1 MPLTLIR
8 SALRPSV
15 PGAAS
20 KLADMALMSALG
32 ITFSGEHAM
41 TIGVGGSTAEAEL
54 AAMTSMRGS
63 VPPIGVDERLKRVA
77 RAQALMQEKGIDA
90 IWLDI
95 SSSLTYFTGL
105 SMRRTERLHGAILPA
120 KGEIVYASPAFE
132 AEKLKTM
139 LTFGDKIAVWE
150 EDEDPTALVA
160 DTIRSFGFSRG
171 TVGVDEATPFFTF
184 DGLRRAANSFTFV
197 NGSEITAGCRMIKS
211 DHEIALM
218 QTAKNITLAAHKAA
232 ARIMREGIT
241 TTEVQAFITAAH
253 RKLGS
258 EGVPPFNGV
267 LFGEATAYPHG
278 VPYPQTLKM
287 GDMILIDTGAPVD
300 GYLSDITRSYVF
312 GEPSARQRQV
322 WNLEKAAQAAG
333 FAAAQ
338 PGNRCEDVDAAARGV
353 INGAGFG
360 PGYATPGLP
369 HRTGHG
375 IGLDV
380 HEWPY
385 LVKGDKTVLKPGMTF
400 SNEPTIC
407 IYGEFGVRL
416 EDHMHITESGPRWF
430 TQPAHSVDDPFG
442 YEA

>member
-1 MPLTLIR
+1 
-8 SALRPSV
+8 
-15 PGAAS
+15 
-20 KLADMALMSALG
+20 
-32 ITFSGEHAM
+32 M

-54 AAMTSMRGS
+54 AAIENMRGD
-63 VPPIGVDERLKRVA
+63 VPPIGVDERLQRVA
-77 RAQALMQEKGIDA
+77 RAQAIMRGKGIDA
-90 IWLDI
+90 LYLDV
-95 SSSLTYFTGL
+95 SSSMTYFTGL
-105 SMRRTERLHGAILPA
+105 KFRRTERMHSAILPA
-120 KGEIVYASPAFE
+120 RGEIVYVSPAFE
-132 AEKLKTM
+132 VEKLKTM
-139 LTFGDKIAVWE
+139 TATVTETVRALGYPSGTIA
-150 EDEDPTALVA
+150 
-160 DTIRSFGFSRG
+160 
-171 TVGVDEATPFFTF
+171 VDEATPFFTF
-184 DGLRRAANSFTFV
+184 DGLRRAGNAYTFV
-197 NGSEITAGCRMIKS
+197 NSIDVTAGCRMIKS
-211 DHEIALM
+211 EQELALM
-218 QTAKNITLAAHKAA
+218 QTAKTITLQAHKAA

-241 TTEVQAFITAAH
+241 TTEVQAFLTAAH

-258 EGVPPFNGV
+258 EGDPPFNAV

-278 VPYPQTLKM
+278 VPYPQTLKE

-312 GEPSARQRQV
+312 GEPSRRQRDV

-333 FAAAQ
+333 FAAAR
-338 PGNRCEDVDAAARGV
+338 PGNRCEDIDAAARGV

-385 LVKGDKTVLKPGMTF
+385 LVKGDKTVLRPGMTF

-416 EDHMHITESGPRWF
+416 EDHMVITESGARWF
-430 TQPAHSVDDPFG
+430 TEPAHSVDDPFG
-442 YEA
+442 LEK

>member
-1 MPLTLIR
+1 
-8 SALRPSV
+8 
-15 PGAAS
+15 
-20 KLADMALMSALG
+20 
-32 ITFSGEHAM
+32 M
-41 TIGVGGSTAEAEL
+41 TIGVGGSTAEVEL
-54 AAMTSMRGS
+54 AAMTSMRGA
-63 VPPIGVDERLKRVA
+63 VPPIGVEERLKRVA
-77 RAQALMQEKGIDA
+77 TAQAVMREKGIDA
-90 IWLDI
+90 LYLDV
-95 SSSLTYFTGL
+95 SSSMVYFTGL
-105 SMRRTERLHGAILPA
+105 NFRRTERMHSAILPA
-120 KGEIVYASPAFE
+120 KGDIIYVSPAFE
-132 AEKLKTM
+132 VEKLKTM
-139 LTFGDKIAVWE
+139 LSFGDDIAVWE
-150 EDEDPTALVA
+150 EDQEPTGVVTETLRRRGIAK
-160 DTIRSFGFSRG
+160 G
-171 TVGVDEATPFFTF
+171 TVAVDEATPFFTF
-184 DGLRRAANSFTFV
+184 DGLRRASNAYTFV
-197 NGSEITAGCRMIKS
+197 SGVDVTAGCRMIKS

-241 TTEVQAFITAAH
+241 TPEVQQFIIAAH
-253 RKLGS
+253 KKLGS
-258 EGVPPFNGV
+258 EGPPPFNAV

-278 VPYPQTLKM
+278 VPYPQTLRD

-312 GEPSARQRQV
+312 GTPTPRQRSV

-338 PGNRCEDVDAAARGV
+338 PGNRCEDIDAAARGV

-360 PGYATPGLP
+360 PGYSTPGLP

-385 LVKGDKTVLKPGMTF
+385 LVKGDKTVLRPGMTF

-416 EDHMHITESGPRWF
+416 EDHMHITENGPRWF
-430 TQPAHSVDDPFG
+430 TEPAHSVDDPFG